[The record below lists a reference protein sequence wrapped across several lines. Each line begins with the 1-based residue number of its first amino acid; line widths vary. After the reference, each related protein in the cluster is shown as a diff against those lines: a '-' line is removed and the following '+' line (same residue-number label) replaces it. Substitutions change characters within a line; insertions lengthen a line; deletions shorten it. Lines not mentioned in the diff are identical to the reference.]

1 MLLPFPEESRR
12 ARGLRTP
19 RRLLSHVDPSF
30 FLAGFPGGRPPTV
43 VVRQVSSAFPA
54 PAPPIPS
61 IAVPNST
68 SPALVNPVNALNDDQ
83 RKAAAALLRRVSPGA
98 RAPAPPVARPAH
110 Q

>member
-43 VVRQVSSAFPA
+43 VVRQVSSAFPL
-54 PAPPIPS
+54 PQPPIPS

-83 RKAAAALLRRVSPGA
+83 RKAAAALLRRGLPV
-98 RAPAPPVARPAH
+98 APRPPPPVGPPRY
-110 Q
+110 